1 MIRDITTKRNKT
13 VPPLLPP
20 GAAIT
25 NHTTFA
31 TDMMDTQGARGA
43 EVSVISGAQVG
54 NDGSNYVTPV
64 LQESDTVHAADFANV
79 AAADIVGG
87 VAPGAVGANTVQKI
101 GYIGM
106 KRYIRI
112 NFVFTGTGVS
122 SAYLAAIGALEFAS
136 LMPGTDP
143 SPMITN

>member
-31 TDMMDTQGARGA
+31 TDMMDTQGCRGA

-54 NDGSNYVTPV
+54 NDGSNFVTPV
-64 LQESDTVHAADFANV
+64 LQESNTQHDADFANV
-79 AAADIVGG
+79 AASDIVGG
-87 VAPGAVGANTVQKI
+87 VVPGALAANTVQKI

-106 KRYIRI
+106 MRYVRV
-112 NFVFTGTGVS
+112 NFVFTGTGVT
-122 SAYLAAIGALEFAS
+122 SAYLSAIGALEFAS

-143 SPMITN
+143 SPIGVN

>member
-13 VPPLLPP
+13 VPPMLAP

-31 TDMMDTQGARGA
+31 TDYMDTQGARGA
-43 EVSVISGAQVG
+43 EVTVISGAQVG
-54 NDGSNYVTPV
+54 NDGSNYLTPV
-64 LQESDTVHAADFANV
+64 LQESDTVNNADFANV

-87 VAPGAVGANTVQKI
+87 AVPGALAPNGIQKI
-101 GYIGM
+101 GYIGS
-106 KRYIRI
+106 KRYIRV
-112 NFVFTGTGVS
+112 NLTFTGTGVS
-122 SAYLAAIGALEFAS
+122 SIYLAVLGAVEFAS

-143 SPMITN
+143 SPLAAV